1 MLSKI
6 EIASVIKVTQGVLSP
21 LGFSQRAFFCDKN
34 NKLSEVSESD
44 TNAPN
49 LKVSLLIYKVF
60 ASEIFSI
67 AVGKCASLLVCL
79 RVFASTDSTSTL
91 VDSI

>member
-49 LKVSLLIYKVF
+49 LKVSLLYKVF